1 MQGMFVTAASHV
13 TLFSNAN
20 KNTNYDYDYE
30 LYVAQ
35 CYANNIIFSVEDML
49 KNKQYNINLTITA
62 KNKIKNLR
70 FLMENNDVKA
80 INCAAEDLCVFRE
93 MLKY

>member
-13 TLFSNAN
+13 ALFSNIN
-20 KNTNYDYDYE
+20 KNTTNYDYE

-35 CYANNIIFSVEDML
+35 CYANNIISSVEDML
-49 KNKQYNINLTITA
+49 KNKQYNTNLVNTA

-93 MLKY
+93 IMEL

>member
-13 TLFSNAN
+13 SLFSKAN
-20 KNTNYDYDYE
+20 KNTNYDYE

-35 CYANNIIFSVEDML
+35 CYANNIISSVEDML
-49 KNKQYNINLTITA
+49 KNKQYNTNLVNTA

-70 FLMENNDVKA
+70 FLMENNDVKS

-93 MLKY
+93 MME